1 MANGRTSWLT
11 RRIGLA
17 LARRALWRA
26 LAGNGTAGGGALAT
40 VISGARATPDLRHR
54 G

>member
-11 RRIGLA
+11 RMIGLA

-26 LAGNGTAGGGALAT
+26 LAVNRTAGPGALAM
-40 VISGARATPDLRHR
+40 VISGARETPDLRR
-54 G
+54 GG